1 MAVAPVFV
9 TEDVSVYYDSFQT
22 VANVSLAIYENEITA
37 FIGSSGSGK
46 STMLRALNRMGTTS
60 CPLTGLSITPLP
72 WNVGTN
78 APEQHGRLRG
88 NDETVL
94 KGGCHDCN
102 RA

>member
-46 STMLRALNRMGTTS
+46 STMLRALNRM
-60 CPLTGLSITPLP
+60 
-72 WNVGTN
+72 
-78 APEQHGRLRG
+78 
-88 NDETVL
+88 NDFVPPYRIIHHPFAVEC
-94 KGGCHDCN
+94 GDE
-102 RA
+102 RP